1 MKLKKVILT
10 ALAAMMVLGAAGCGS
25 QQSDGGKQAAVKGSI
40 TGSGSSALLPLVK
53 DAAEKFKVNNKDVT
67 ITLNAGGSG
76 TGLKQVSDGSVDM
89 GNSDVPAETK
99 LDKAKAE
106 KLVDHKVCVM
116 TVATIVNKDVGVK
129 NLTRQQ
135 LADIFTAKV
144 TNWKDVGGKD
154 MPIVLVT
161 RPKTSGTRALFKQYA
176 INGAE
181 EADNKSLETDNS
193 GILIQSVA
201 QNLGAI
207 GYVALPY
214 LINDKSVDAVA
225 IDGVEPSL
233 ENTYSGTYGV
243 WGYEHIYTSKEPKAA
258 VKAFLEYVTG
268 DEYGK
273 RIEELGYGVSSKMQ
287 TKEVH

>member
-144 TNWKDVGGKD
+144 TNWKDIGGKD

-201 QNLGAI
+201 QNPGAI

>member
-201 QNLGAI
+201 QNPGAI

-287 TKEVH
+287 IKEVH